1 MAQNVKMRIM
11 QGNQFALPLTG
22 VLNGE
27 PLDMDTVECVEIYV
41 DTRRKVYPGEVL
53 YSADGEFLYPLTQE
67 ETFAFNQSIV
77 HIQVRTKFKGN
88 PAVVLGCDV
97 GDVYVEESVSKEV
110 L

>member
-27 PLDMDTVECVEIYV
+27 PLDMDTVECVEVYV

-53 YSADGEFLYPLTQE
+53 YSEDGEFLYPLTQE
-67 ETFAFNQSIV
+67 ETFAITKSTV
-77 HIQVRTKFKGN
+77 HIQVRTKFKGD
-88 PAVVLGCDV
+88 PAVVLGCNV
-97 GDVYVEESVSKEV
+97 GDVYVEEAISKEV